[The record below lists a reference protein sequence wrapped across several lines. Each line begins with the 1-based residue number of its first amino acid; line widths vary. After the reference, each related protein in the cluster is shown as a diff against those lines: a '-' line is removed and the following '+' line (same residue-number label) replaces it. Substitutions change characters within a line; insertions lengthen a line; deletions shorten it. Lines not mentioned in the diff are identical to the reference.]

1 MTTPR
6 MSPTGTALPPLS
18 PQNAAKRVREAR
30 AQLSKSKSIE
40 AAIALQR
47 AERDHRDA
55 VRDHLALAVDNTP
68 GTVAALIA
76 SIT

>member
-1 MTTPR
+1 MKTR

-18 PQNAAKRVREAR
+18 PQKAAKRVRAAR
-30 AQLSKSKSIE
+30 AQLRKSKTVE
-40 AAIALQR
+40 AAQALQK
-47 AERDHRDA
+47 AERDHRES

-68 GTVAALIA
+68 RTVAAYLA

>member
-6 MSPTGTALPPLS
+6 MSPTGTALPPLT
-18 PQNAAKRVREAR
+18 PQKAASRVRAAR
-30 AQLSKSKSIE
+30 AQLRKSKTVD
-40 AAIALQR
+40 AALALQR
-47 AERDHRDA
+47 SERDHRES

-68 GTVAALIA
+68 RTVAALIA